1 MHDGFGRAEAVLGSI
16 VLLVG
21 GVLVEFSADSN
32 VVFWFDLRSSWGLA
46 MGGVIS
52 MVARFSKKRT
62 LLALISIWFAC
73 LHLPEQLFLF
83 LSGKLDLHRH
93 WLTLYVDW

>member
-1 MHDGFGRAEAVLGSI
+1 MHDGFGRTEAVLGSI
-16 VLLVG
+16 VLFVC
-21 GVLVEFSADSN
+21 GVLVEFTTDCN
-32 VVFWFDLRSSWGLA
+32 VIFWFDLRSSWGLG

-62 LLALISIWFAC
+62 LLPLISIWLAC

-83 LSGKLDLHRH
+83 LTCKLDLHK
-93 WLTLYVDW
+93 